1 MKISVAHKEAMKF
14 EATTAKSSFMI
25 DCPTISPIEYFLSG
39 IIACSASDIYMLP
52 QNQGKTVK
60 NLVVEG
66 EVKRADAHPKKFET
80 LHLTYTF
87 DSDAD
92 DDNQAARWV
101 MASVETYCSTI
112 NTIRDTTK
120 ISYTIVHNTKTI
132 RENEEMI
139 SGQGNNVDLGDLDAC
154 CPS

>member
-1 MKISVAHKEAMKF
+1 MKITIAHKEAMKF
-14 EATTAKSSFMI
+14 EATTTKSSFII

-39 IIACSASDIYMLP
+39 IIACSASDIQMLP
-52 QNQGKTVK
+52 QNQGKSVT
-60 NLVVEG
+60 NLVVDG
-66 EVKRADAHPKKFET
+66 EVKRADNHPKKFET
-80 LHLTYTF
+80 LLLTYTF
-87 DSDAD
+87 NSDAD
-92 DDNQAARWV
+92 SDDQAARWV

-120 ISYTIVHNTKTI
+120 IAYTIVHNGTTI

-139 SGQGNNVDLGDLDAC
+139 SGQGTNVDLGDLDAC

>member
-1 MKISVAHKEAMKF
+1 MKITIVHKEAMKF
-14 EATTAKSSFMI
+14 EATTTKSSFII

-39 IIACSASDIYMLP
+39 IIACSASDIQMLP
-52 QNQGKTVK
+52 QNQGKSVT
-60 NLVVEG
+60 NLVVDG
-66 EVKRADAHPKKFET
+66 EVKRADNHPKKFET
-80 LHLTYTF
+80 LLLTYTF
-87 DSDAD
+87 NSDAD
-92 DDNQAARWV
+92 SDDQAARWV

-120 ISYTIVHNTKTI
+120 IAYTIVHNGTTI

-139 SGQGNNVDLGDLDAC
+139 SGQGTNVDLGNLDAC